1 MNLMITGAMGHIGT
15 YIIKNHK
22 KFEKF
27 RKIILVDNFSNN
39 KHNFLYNF
47 NSKKKFIFFYRD
59 ISKKNSLKNL
69 PSVEYCLHLASITNA
84 EESVNIKDKLYKNN
98 LGCFNNVVNHCIQKK
113 IKLIHLSST
122 SVYGISSELVDE
134 NSKLKPQ
141 SPYAEVKLKEEKI
154 LKKNKKKLKYV
165 TLRFGTIAGVSPN
178 MRFHTAINKFCFNA
192 AMNTGI
198 PVWSTALNQYRPYLT
213 LSDSLKAL
221 NFIIKSDLFDNNIYN
236 ILSQNLTVKD
246 LIKKIKKYKKIK
258 VEYTNSKIMNQLTYK
273 VSSKKIET
281 LGLYLNSNFNEE
293 IRNTIGLFK

>member
-1 MNLMITGAMGHIGT
+1 
-15 YIIKNHK
+15 
-22 KFEKF
+22 
-27 RKIILVDNFSNN
+27 
-39 KHNFLYNF
+39 
-47 NSKKKFIFFYRD
+47 
-59 ISKKNSLKNL
+59 
-69 PSVEYCLHLASITNA
+69 
-84 EESVNIKDKLYKNN
+84 
-98 LGCFNNVVNHCIQKK
+98 
-113 IKLIHLSST
+113 
-122 SVYGISSELVDE
+122 
-134 NSKLKPQ
+134 
-141 SPYAEVKLKEEKI
+141 
-154 LKKNKKKLKYV
+154 
-165 TLRFGTIAGVSPN
+165 

-293 IRNTIGLFK
+293 IRKTIGLFK